1 MGGGGGMTACNPSP
15 GKAIQFNGDVA
26 DLMLVDIGT
35 EQRTVL
41 AGIALQYQPD
51 ALVGRSVVVVV
62 NLAPRKMRGIESQGM
77 ILAADDNGRPIVT
90 GFESEVPP
98 GAVVR

>member
-1 MGGGGGMTACNPSP
+1 
-15 GKAIQFNGDVA
+15 VA
-26 DLMLVDIGT
+26 GADKLLKLVVDIGT

-41 AGIALQYQPD
+41 AGIALQYAPE
-51 ALVGRSVVVVV
+51 ALVGKFVILVA

-77 ILAADDNGRPIVT
+77 ILAADDNGRPIVAT
-90 GFESEVPP
+90 FESAVPP